1 MVKQEKHSMQNQMKQ
16 EQHMMKS
23 KEHAMAKAAMMR
35 IKEVNEKTKKV
46 KIHAKKAQRKA
57 RKEAKKEAKKAKK
70 KAKKLVKEEKKK
82 AKKEKKAAK
91 AAIKK
96 ILKKNK
102 ATPTEALVEVQSKW
116 NLGDMTAAIGAGRSR
131 PTGARRMLRRIR
143 KARFHG
149 KIRRQIYHAI
159 DKVKPIQL
167 SLKGFVHHHDGRSH
181 HMGHKY
187 KTVKIKAKKIKK
199 STSTGL

>member
-1 MVKQEKHSMQNQMKQ
+1 MGE
-16 EQHMMKS
+16 E
-23 KEHAMAKAAMMR
+23 R
-35 IKEVNEKTKKV
+35 
-46 KIHAKKAQRKA
+46 
-57 RKEAKKEAKKAKK
+57 
-70 KAKKLVKEEKKK
+70 EEKGQEREEGSKGGHQ
-82 AKKEKKAAK
+82 
-91 AAIKK
+91 K
-96 ILKKNK
+96 ILKKAK

-116 NLGDMTAAIGAGRSR
+116 NLGDMTAAIGAGKSR

-167 SLKGFVHHHDGRSH
+167 SLKGFVHHHNGRSH

-199 STSTGL
+199 STSTGLSWENAYLDKT

>member
-1 MVKQEKHSMQNQMKQ
+1 MGE
-16 EQHMMKS
+16 E
-23 KEHAMAKAAMMR
+23 R
-35 IKEVNEKTKKV
+35 
-46 KIHAKKAQRKA
+46 
-57 RKEAKKEAKKAKK
+57 
-70 KAKKLVKEEKKK
+70 EEKGQ
-82 AKKEKKAAK
+82 EREEAAK

-96 ILKKNK
+96 ILKKAK

-167 SLKGFVHHHDGRSH
+167 SLKGFVHHH
-181 HMGHKY
+181 
-187 KTVKIKAKKIKK
+187 
-199 STSTGL
+199 